1 MNIKR
6 VQELVELMTGN
17 DLTEVEIEEEG
28 VKIRIIRKGDQ
39 IESQMPHPQMTQAHL
54 MQMSIPQAVSPQ
66 AHAEA
71 AKEDSK
77 KYIEIKSPM
86 VGTFYRS
93 PSPEAGPYVQIG
105 SVVHKGDVLCIVEAM
120 KLMNEVKSE
129 FDGKIAKITVENA
142 DAVEFGQ
149 VMFLLENL

>member
-28 VKIRIIRKGDQ
+28 VKIRIIRKGSQ
-39 IESQMPHPQMTQAHL
+39 IESQMAHPQMTSH
-54 MQMSIPQAVSPQ
+54 MMHMSMPQPMAPQA
-66 AHAEA
+66 AAEA
-71 AKEDSK
+71 PKEDTK

-93 PSPEAGPYVQIG
+93 PSPDAAPYVQVG

-129 FDGKIAKITVENA
+129 FDGKIARITVENG

-149 VMFLLENL
+149 IMFLMENL